1 LGVEVKALIER
12 VEEAKAEFEENEGA
26 HADHMEDE
34 WKERWRQDRA
44 TERSVSE
51 MFRSLTGDRS

>member
-1 LGVEVKALIER
+1 VEVSALIQR
-12 VEEAKAEFEENEGA
+12 VEEAKAEYEENEGA
-26 HADHMEDE
+26 SADHLEDE

-51 MFRSLTGDRS
+51 MFGSLTGDRS